1 MSVPISPKPEFP
13 AHGNSAC
20 HRYMGFFHAC
30 LLAVL
35 AVLQPAS
42 AQDAATQARW
52 KQRAAATTIIR
63 DNWGIPHVYGKTDAD
78 AVFGLMY
85 AQCED
90 DFPRIEGNYI
100 EKLGRMAEL
109 NGARD
114 LWNDLYLRMILDS
127 TEAIADY
134 RRSPAWLKEL
144 LQAWSDGI
152 EYYLHTHPHVQPRLL
167 RRFPPW
173 YPLLW
178 TDGSI
183 GAINTGS
190 VSAQDVRRL
199 YESNAEKTDTDLSWD
214 LSAAGPTAPGIL
226 AYRERI
232 PDDEIAQAETPA
244 EPYRTPDRDLS
255 GSNGFAI
262 APSRSASGKAM
273 LYINPHVT
281 FYFRPEVQMTSE
293 QGLRVYGAVTWGQF
307 FVYQGFN
314 DYCGWMHTSSNAD
327 VADEYLEEVSERD
340 GKKYYKYEG
349 AWKPLIKRQITLRYR
364 VGDSLRSRSF
374 TAYAT
379 HHGPVMAKKDLRWV
393 AVKHYNRALN
403 SLIQSWTRTKAK
415 GFSDYKQVMALRGN
429 TSNNTVYA
437 DREGNIAYWHGNYM
451 PKRNTIY
458 NWDKPVDG
466 TVRSTEYQG
475 LHTVD
480 ETVRMYNPANGWI
493 QNCNSTP
500 FTVSGSASPKKSA
513 YPSYM
518 APDGENFRG
527 VNAVRVLERT
537 TRFTMDD
544 VIRAGYDTYLPA
556 FEVLVPALVRNFDQH
571 VPHGNQLW
579 RDLHEAIDTLRRWD
593 FHAGLSSVAT
603 ALAVEWAQ
611 RLNPNIQRVYID
623 AGEDDQVTAT
633 RKWAERAAPEDLML
647 PLRTV
652 LRDFEERFGTWKMAW
667 GEINRYQRLSG
678 EIGLHYDDAK
688 PSLPVPFA
696 ASSWGCLPA
705 YASRRMEGTR
715 KRYGFGGNSFVCVVE
730 FGARIRAKSV
740 LAGGPSNNPQS
751 PHFTDQAEMYVQGR
765 FKDVLYYR
773 EDVEKNAERVYHPGS
788 LQ

>member
-1 MSVPISPKPEFP
+1 MLFP
-13 AHGNSAC
+13 TTPMPFTSTQNAAPHRNGILLTIAC
-20 HRYMGFFHAC
+20 MLVA
-30 LLAVL
+30 LLCTQFA
-35 AVLQPAS
+35 A
-42 AQDAATQARW
+42 AQDASTEARW
-52 KQRAAATTIIR
+52 KKRASATTIIR

-85 AQCED
+85 AQCVD

-100 EKLGRMAEL
+100 EKLGRTAEL
-109 NGARD
+109 NGVKD

-134 RRSPAWLKEL
+134 KRSPAWLKEL

-152 EYYLHTHPHVQPRLL
+152 EYYLHTHPQVKPRLL
-167 RRFPPW
+167 RRFPAW

-190 VSAQDVRRL
+190 VSAQDVRKL
-199 YESNAEKTDTDLSWD
+199 YENSAEKTETDLSWD
-214 LSAAGPTAPGIL
+214 LAMDARFTPVANPSSAGTHSADASSVQFPH
-226 AYRERI
+226 Y
-232 PDDEIAQAETPA
+232 
-244 EPYRTPDRDLS
+244 RDLS

-281 FYFRPEVQMTSE
+281 FYFRPEVQMSSE

-307 FVYQGFN
+307 FIYQGFN
-314 DYCGWMHTSSNAD
+314 DYCGWMHTSGNTD
-327 VADEYLEEVSERD
+327 VADEYLEEVAERD
-340 GKKYYKYEG
+340 GKKFYKYDG
-349 AWKPLIKRQITLRYR
+349 AWKPLTTRQITLRYR
-364 VGDSLRSRSF
+364 EGDSLHSRTF

-379 HHGPVMAKKDLRWV
+379 HHGPVMAKRDNRWI

-415 GFSDYKQVMALRGN
+415 GFADYKQVMALRGN

-437 DREGNIAYWHGNYM
+437 DREGNIAYWHGNYI
-451 PKRNTIY
+451 PKRSTLY
-458 NWDKPVDG
+458 DWGKPVDG

-475 LHTVD
+475 LHSVD
-480 ETVRMYNPANGWI
+480 ETVHIYNPSNGWI

-500 FTVSGSASPKKSA
+500 FTVSGNASPKKA
-513 YPSYM
+513 DYPSYM

-527 VNAVRVLERT
+527 INAVRVLEKNP
-537 TRFTMDD
+537 RFSMDD
-544 VIRAGYDTYLPA
+544 LVRAGYDTYLPA
-556 FEVLVPALVRNFDQH
+556 FEVLVPALVRKFDEV
-571 VPHGNQLW
+571 VPRGNQLW
-579 RDLHEAIDTLRRWD
+579 QDIHEAIDTLRRWD

-603 ALAVEWAQ
+603 TLAVEWGQ
-611 RLNPNIQRVYID
+611 KLNPLIQRVYID

-633 RKWAERAAPEDLML
+633 RKWAERSAPEDLML
-647 PLRTV
+647 PLRSV
-652 LRDFEERFGTWKMAW
+652 VRDLSERFGTWKLPW

-678 EIGLHYDDAK
+678 DLRLSYDDSK
-688 PSLPVPFA
+688 PSLAVPFA

-705 YASRRMEGTR
+705 YASRRMDGTS

-730 FGARIRAKSV
+730 FGERIRAKSV
-740 LAGGPSNNPQS
+740 LAGGLSNDPSS
-751 PHFTDQAEMYVQGR
+751 PHFNDQAAMYVQGK

-773 EDVEKNAERVYHPGS
+773 EDVEKHAERVYHPGS
-788 LQ
+788 SQ